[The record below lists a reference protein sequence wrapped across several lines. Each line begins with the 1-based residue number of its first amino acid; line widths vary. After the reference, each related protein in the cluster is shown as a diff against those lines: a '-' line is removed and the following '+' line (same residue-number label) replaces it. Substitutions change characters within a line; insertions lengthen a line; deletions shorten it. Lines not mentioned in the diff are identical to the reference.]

1 MNEEFLNI
9 IEQYKVNKDLIDK
22 IRIYILNHLYMTD
35 DITQYVTLFSDTAK
49 LIGDDVGYALSRG
62 MLFWVYHG
70 RDIELAHKYNQE
82 SLALYHKIN
91 DYSNKIGYLS
101 ILNNE
106 FIYNNYTGTL
116 HESYK
121 VMCEAM
127 QIAEENKNI
136 NYYFVYS
143 INGIYL
149 LLDLGLYDKALEI
162 INKLEANN
170 LYLSDSDKA
179 IMKTLHIKIN
189 WYMRNKDICLKV
201 VKELKEYNEA
211 KHVLDDYIINA
222 YMIEVLLI
230 NNNEEEAAQY
240 VNDLICQI
248 KDKSTLSDGI
258 DLGEAYLAL
267 GRYYLAINNTKDAFK
282 YYKLIYPS
290 YNNLLGTK
298 LNALNEALG
307 VFFSYDKTLYYE
319 ALEAKE
325 KLLDEINQTLVVV
338 TKQDKKIYDE
348 FSDFRYKFLFQKMQ
362 QLTAFIKDINN
373 LEDSNALEKLIKD
386 NLSQIL
392 GASFVEL
399 EIADENFKYKGLNLK
414 QIDDLKIFN
423 LNELKENLKGSCDSL
438 ACIKINET
446 NLDGYLYILIG
457 LKAMDALEQKEILYM
472 LSLVKE
478 VLSPVLLQFERYNE
492 AMSNYRHDQLTHVY
506 NRYGLD
512 YIIKE
517 QFNHANMLYLLMI
530 DIDNFKHINDTY
542 GHEAGDEILV
552 KIASTLSNCLGNKNV
567 ARIGGEEFIGLIPS
581 NNKDIKD
588 KLDDIM
594 NNVRSIKF
602 QKETISISIGVSKM
616 LSPNDFK
623 EAKLEAD
630 RKLYVAKNSGKNKYI
645 L

>member
-1 MNEEFLNI
+1 VILKNVNIHIHCGELTVIIGKNGAGKSTLLKAILGEIPHTGEITFLDMKENS
-9 IEQYKVNKDLIDK
+9 KKK
-22 IRIYILNHLYMTD
+22 I
-35 DITQYVTLFSDTAK
+35 
-49 LIGDDVGYALSRG
+49 
-62 MLFWVYHG
+62 
-70 RDIELAHKYNQE
+70 
-82 SLALYHKIN
+82 
-91 DYSNKIGYLS
+91 KIGY
-101 ILNNE
+101 
-106 FIYNNYTGTL
+106 
-116 HESYK
+116 
-121 VMCEAM
+121 VP
-127 QIAEENKNI
+127 Q
-136 NYYFVYS
+136 S
-143 INGIYL
+143 INVERHMPTTV
-149 LLDLGLYDKALEI
+149 YDMFASYI
-162 INKLEANN
+162 
-170 LYLSDSDKA
+170 SDVPV
-179 IMKTLHIKIN
+179 
-189 WYMRNKDICLKV
+189 C
-201 VKELKEYNEA
+201 
-211 KHVLDDYIINA
+211 
-222 YMIEVLLI
+222 
-230 NNNEEEAAQY
+230 
-240 VNDLICQI
+240 
-248 KDKSTLSDGI
+248 
-258 DLGEAYLAL
+258 
-267 GRYYLAINNTKDAFK
+267 FK
-282 YYKLIYPS
+282 K
-290 YNNLLGTK
+290 
-298 LNALNEALG
+298 
-307 VFFSYDKTLYYE
+307 
-319 ALEAKE
+319 
-325 KLLDEINQTLVVV
+325 
-338 TKQDKKIYDE
+338 DKKIYDE

-386 NLSQIL
+386 NLCQIL

-399 EIADENFKYKGLNLK
+399 EIADENFEYKGLHLK

-446 NLDGYLYILIG
+446 NLDVYLYILIG

-630 RKLYVAKNSGKNKYI
+630 RKLYVAKNSGKNKYVS
-645 L
+645 